1 MRKVEFLY
9 NPNAGNLRI
18 RGLLDIVIRKFQQ
31 AGFTMSIHR
40 SMGKGDMADYITTQ
54 ITNENTDLLVVSGGD
69 GSVNEVVNAMMKQG
83 LSTPLGLLPFGTAN
97 DFSTLLGM
105 PQEIGAACDAILEM
119 NVKPVDVGMVNG
131 HYFVNVCSAGL
142 FTSVSHTVDV
152 NLKNR
157 FGKMAYYVKGLEQL
171 QSYQPMHLSFETE
184 KGTIEEEVSLFL
196 IFNGKS
202 AGGFDQLAKYAL
214 IDDGLLEL
222 VIIKAVAVHEIL
234 PLFIKVLQGAHLK
247 DSNVHYLQVPS
258 VKVTCLDEEC
268 VISDIDGEPGP
279 EFPLNV
285 QAIQHK
291 LNVCINLSHTQKK

>member
-31 AGFTMSIHR
+31 AGFTVSIHR
-40 SMGKGDMADYITTQ
+40 SMRKGDMAEYIDAY
-54 ITNENTDLLVVSGGD
+54 ISNENTDLLVISGGD
-69 GSVNEVVNAMMKQG
+69 GSVNEVVNAMMKKQ
-83 LSTPLGLLPFGTAN
+83 LTISLGVLPFGTAN

-105 PQEIGAACDAILEM
+105 PQEIEEACDAILRM
-119 NVKPVDVGMVNG
+119 NVKPVDVGLVNG
-131 HYFVNVCSAGL
+131 NYFINVCSAGL
-142 FTSVSHTVDV
+142 FTSVSHTVDI

-184 KGTIEEEVSLFL
+184 NGVIEESVSLFL

-202 AGGFDQLAKYAL
+202 AGGFDRLAKYAL

-234 PLFIKVLQGAHLK
+234 PLFIKVLQGEHLQ
-247 DSNVHYLQVPS
+247 DSKVHYMQVPS
-258 VKVTCLDEEC
+258 VRVTCLNEQSI
-268 VISDIDGEPGP
+268 ISDIDGEPGP
-279 EFPLNV
+279 EFPLHV
-285 QAIQHK
+285 QAIQHQ
-291 LNVCINLSHTQKK
+291 LNVCTNLNEE